1 MILYVIVLFSVRNC
15 WNCECLCSHS
25 TSRKPVEDVEASTS
39 LHPQQ
44 NSRSLAWVVFFLQ
57 SDGHSEF
64 KALTILIPSKSEK
77 TCSRTD
83 RLHTVSDAPS
93 GRTRVMVRSVWNL
106 FWRKDPQPPKRS
118 GRPGCRSLFA
128 IESFENNQK
137 QPKTPEPPDARRQAS
152 WLEFFW
158 GTC

>member
-1 MILYVIVLFSVRNC
+1 MFMFTFYFTQASRRCRSIHITTSTAELKVI
-15 WNCECLCSHS
+15 
-25 TSRKPVEDVEASTS
+25 S
-39 LHPQQ
+39 L
-44 NSRSLAWVVFFLQ
+44 SCFFLQ

-152 WLEFFW
+152 
-158 GTC
+158 